1 MNIRSSVRSVL
12 CPGDGENRKSPRL
25 GRRLF
30 GALFFAP
37 IFHAAALPFHKAA
50 VAVDRDPGQ
59 GVFQRGE
66 LGGGERDVPR
76 AQIFR
81 NAFLIFGTGDG
92 DDAGLFVQ
100 HPAEEDLGFGG
111 IFLPGKAVQQVQ
123 NGPVGGPIFRSELGG
138 VFPNVVAVGKIRFS
152 VTLPERK
159 PLAMGEKGTK
169 PM

>member
-1 MNIRSSVRSVL
+1 M
-12 CPGDGENRKSPRL
+12 
-25 GRRLF
+25 
-30 GALFFAP
+30 
-37 IFHAAALPFHKAA
+37 
-50 VAVDRDPGQ
+50 AVDRDPGQ

-66 LGGGERDVPR
+66 LGGDERDVPR

-92 DDAGLFVQ
+92 DDVGIFVQ

-123 NGPVGGPIFRSELGG
+123 NGPVGGQIFRSELGTYFRTSSLWEKS
-138 VFPNVVAVGKIRFS
+138 VFS